1 MIEVVADAMK
11 ALGRAFMIL
20 YNIKVE
26 FYQGKVETIGDIA
39 IGWLA
44 FILLLY
50 FVYETIFKKGSEN
63 N

>member
-1 MIEVVADAMK
+1 MIEVIADAMK
-11 ALGRAFMIL
+11 ALGSAFMIL

-26 FYQGKVETIGDIA
+26 FYQGKVETIGDIT